1 MTAHSIALREPG
13 HVAAPH
19 AHAPVLDFAGGSLR
33 DKWQMAEMLAQSQLV
48 PKDFRGKP
56 GDILI
61 VADIA
66 ASLALTVAQGLQTI
80 ACINGRP
87 VMWGDGLKG
96 VVYRSPFCEWIKE
109 TEIGVCLHCKAPVHR
124 VDVGESG
131 DLVWRHQGSNAVEC
145 VVVDRVDARTR
156 ADVSS
161 DDDSYGYRCS
171 AKRRGEP
178 NIVVNEFTFG
188 DAKRAGLLN
197 KDGPW
202 KTYGPRRM
210 CRMRARSW
218 TLRDAFPDVLKG
230 LAMREEVVDIPS
242 EVREA
247 VVNAPTRTAA
257 LKAALEANAALAGA
271 TAIPVASND
280 QAERTTTDPPVPD
293 HLQLAA
299 VLDAAA
305 ASDPN
310 FSKMDGVQ
318 IKAYVMSEAEKAGL
332 KPWEVAEVAKDTEA
346 GRLVRANAAQVL
358 RNVRERAIRAGD
370 GLPVAASAV
379 TEADKTDDVPI
390 DQADAKPGAETPD
403 FSTMT
408 SEQLSDFVDDAA
420 FARNLPHPALNVI
433 LRAYAEGGLNPDNIV
448 TVLAQIEKRGG

>member
-96 VVYRSPFCEWIKE
+96 VAYRSPLCEWIKE
-109 TEIGVCLHCKAPVHR
+109 IEIGACLHCKAPVHR
-124 VDVGESG
+124 VVQEESG
-131 DLVWRHQGSNAVEC
+131 EIHWRHQGTNAFEC
-145 VVVDRVDARTR
+145 VGAKTR
-156 ADVSS
+156 ADISS
-161 DDDSYGYRCS
+161 ADDSYGYRCS

-188 DAKRAGLLN
+188 DAKNARLLD

-271 TAIPVASND
+271 TVIPVADEDSP
-280 QAERTTTDPPVPD
+280 ALTTTDHPVPD
-293 HLQLAA
+293 QQLAA

-305 ASDPN
+305 ANDPN
-310 FSKMDGVQ
+310 FSKLDGVAL
-318 IKAYVMSEAEKAGL
+318 KAYVMLEAEKAGL
-332 KPWEVAEVAKDTEA
+332 KPWEVAEIAKDTEA
-346 GRLVRANAAQVL
+346 GRLARANAAQVL

-370 GLPVAASAV
+370 GLPVAAATASEAV
-379 TEADKTDDVPI
+379 DQTDEVPI
-390 DQADAKPGAETPD
+390 DQAAPTAAETPD
-403 FSTMT
+403 FSTIT
-408 SEQLSDFVDDAA
+408 TAQLYEHVNDRA
-420 FARNLPHPALNVI
+420 FALNVPVPGLNVI
-433 LRAYAEGGLNPDNIV
+433 MRAYAEGGLTADNV
-448 TVLAQIEKRGG
+448 DAVLAQIEKRGAA